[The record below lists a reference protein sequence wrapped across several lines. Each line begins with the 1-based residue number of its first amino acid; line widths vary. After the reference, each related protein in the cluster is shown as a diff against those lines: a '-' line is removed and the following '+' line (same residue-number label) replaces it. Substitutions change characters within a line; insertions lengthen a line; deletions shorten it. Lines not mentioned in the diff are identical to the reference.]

1 MLPAEDIGDGHRGHG
16 SGQEGGVS
24 GLIGEVVTGDV
35 GTIAGESDD
44 LDVDQSVLVDE
55 FRQAEC
61 RCRARTHRGEQQI
74 GLGQKSFEL
83 PRSSTV
89 LEVDGADLL
98 SSSELL
104 VVVGVQQVEG
114 IAAGR
119 LDLDHPGAERVQA
132 CGSQRAGQ
140 IDGER
145 DHRDS
150 GEWLRCSH
158 SWILRSNRILV
169 LE

>member
-1 MLPAEDIGDGHRGHG
+1 M
-16 SGQEGGVS
+16 
-24 GLIGEVVTGDV
+24 
-35 GTIAGESDD
+35 
-44 LDVDQSVLVDE
+44 LVDE
-55 FRQAEC
+55 IRQAESGGS
-61 RCRARTHRGEQQI
+61 ARTHRGEQQI

-104 VVVGVQQVEG
+104 VVVGKQQVEG
-114 IAAGR
+114 IPDGR
-119 LDLDHPGAERVQA
+119 FDLDHLRIERVQA